1 MLDDRKLRVLYAIIN
16 SYINSAEPI
25 GSRTITKQYD
35 LGVSSATIRNE
46 MSDLEELGYLN
57 KPHSSAGRIPSDK
70 AYRLYV
76 NEILKNKKS
85 KIDLTKKD
93 EIKKILA
100 SESREVEQLLQNS
113 AKVLSAIT
121 SYTALA
127 ISPQLKGSKIKHI
140 QLIPIDNWQILMV
153 LVTNTG
159 IVKNSIFRLN
169 REIPEEQI
177 TVMSNLLTDKLKGLS
192 VDEIDEKI
200 SDNIIREIY
209 EYKTIIDGIMP
220 IINQSME
227 DIDNVDLYA
236 DGITKILNFP
246 EYKDLEKAKSFISFI
261 EDKDLVVDLLLNNS
275 LSQDIEITIGNENI
289 YDPIKDCSII
299 TTTYKL
305 GDMTIGKIGIIGP
318 TRMDYLKLINT
329 LHLFSVNMTE
339 IINMLMSKGITK

>member
-1 MLDDRKLRVLYAIIN
+1 MLDNRKLKVLYAIIN
-16 SYINSAEPI
+16 SYIMSAEPI

-57 KPHSSAGRIPSDK
+57 KPHSSSGRVPSDK

-76 NEILKNKKS
+76 NEILKNQNYKIDLEKKS
-85 KIDLTKKD
+85 KI
-93 EIKKILA
+93 KKILI
-100 SESREVEQLLQNS
+100 SESREIEQLLQNS

-127 ISPQLKGSKIKHI
+127 LSPNMKGSKIKHI
-140 QLIPIDNWQILMV
+140 QLIPIDEKQVLMV
-153 LVTNTG
+153 LISNTG
-159 IVKNSIFRLN
+159 TVKNSIFRLN
-169 REIPEEQI
+169 QEIPEEQI
-177 TVMSNLLTDKLKGLS
+177 NIISNYLTHRLKGLS
-192 VDEIDEKI
+192 IEEIGEELSEGIMK
-200 SDNIIREIY
+200 EIY
-209 EYKTIIDGIMP
+209 EYKTTIDKIIP

-227 DIDNVDLYA
+227 DIDNVDLYS

-275 LSQDIEITIGNENI
+275 ISQDMEIIIGNENI
-289 YDPIKDCSII
+289 HESIKDCSLI

-305 GDMTIGKIGIIGP
+305 GDKTIGKIGIIGP
-318 TRMDYLKLINT
+318 TRMDYLNLINT
-329 LHLFSVNMTE
+329 LQLFSVNITE
-339 IINMLMSKGITK
+339 IIDMLMGKHISR